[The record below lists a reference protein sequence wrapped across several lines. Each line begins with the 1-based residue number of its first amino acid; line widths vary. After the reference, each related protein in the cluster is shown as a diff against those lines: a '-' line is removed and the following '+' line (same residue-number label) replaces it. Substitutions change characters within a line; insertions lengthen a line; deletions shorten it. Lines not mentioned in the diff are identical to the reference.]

1 MDAVLR
7 ALAVYGVVVVVFRI
21 SGKRT
26 LDAVTLFDFVLLLII
41 AEATQQGLLGQD
53 LSITNAAL
61 VVITLVLT
69 DKTLGVAA
77 NRWPAVDRIA
87 NNVPLILIEDGVVH
101 HGRVRRS
108 NMSLDDILEAA
119 RQLHGLERMA
129 QIKYAVLE
137 RDGTISVVP
146 QPGSGT

>member
-7 ALAVYGVVVVVFRI
+7 ALAVYTVVVVVFRI

-41 AEATQQGLLGQD
+41 AEATQQGLLGD
-53 LSITNAAL
+53 DISVTNAAL

-69 DKTLGVAA
+69 DKALAAAA
-77 NRWPAVDRIA
+77 NRWPAVDRLV
-87 NNVPLILIEDGVVH
+87 NNVPLILIEDGTVH
-101 HGRVRRS
+101 HERVRRS

-119 RQLHGLERMA
+119 RHLHGLERLA
-129 QIKYAVLE
+129 QVKYAVLE
-137 RDGTISVVP
+137 RDGTISIVP
-146 QPGSGT
+146 APEGGR